1 MDMHAP
7 PTMTVI
13 TLQRRATRAAFF
25 VAGFGTA
32 AWAPLVPYAKSRLGL
47 DAGALGLLLL
57 CLGVGSIVT
66 MPLAGALTAQFGCRR
81 VIWAAGSL
89 VAVTLP
95 FLAALSNGPL
105 LALALFA
112 FGAGFGGFGVAANVQ
127 AVLVEKAA
135 GRAVMSGFHALFSI
149 GGLAGAG
156 GMTALLWT
164 GLSPLV
170 ATVCV
175 AAVIVGVLGVFGAH
189 LLPHGGAAGA
199 PSFAWPHGVV
209 LGLGALCFIV
219 FLAEGAMLDWSAV
232 VMTALHGVPASRAGF
247 GYAAFAIAMAAG
259 RLGGDGIVRSLGGPV
274 ILAAGASCAAAGLAV
289 AVLTPSSVAALLGFA
304 MVGVGASNI
313 VPVLFSAVG
322 RQTVM
327 APNLAVAAVSTM
339 GFSGILT
346 GPALIGF
353 VAQVTSLPIA
363 FLGVSGLL
371 LAVAAS
377 ARIASR

>member
-1 MDMHAP
+1 M
-7 PTMTVI
+7 
-13 TLQRRATRAAFF
+13 
-25 VAGFGTA
+25 
-32 AWAPLVPYAKSRLGL
+32 
-47 DAGALGLLLL
+47 
-57 CLGVGSIVT
+57 
-66 MPLAGALTAQFGCRR
+66 
-81 VIWAAGSL
+81 IWAAGSL

-135 GRAVMSGFHALFSI
+135 GRAVMSGFHALFS
-149 GGLAGAG
+149 L
-156 GMTALLWT
+156 
-164 GLSPLV
+164 
-170 ATVCV
+170 
-175 AAVIVGVLGVFGAH
+175 AVIVGVLGVCGAH

-353 VAQVTSLPIA
+353 VAQVTSLPVA